1 MGKHTVT
8 ICTDRFEILAQITAQ
23 GIGMPDLPLVVVSHP
38 IGGISPEEVKIKAD
52 NIIEK
57 IIDRLVQQ
65 L

>member
-8 ICTDRFEILAQITAQ
+8 ICTDRFVILAQITGQ

-57 IIDRLVQQ
+57 IIDRLVQ
-65 L
+65 